1 MNNVNRYTF
10 LSLLFHAAFFAA
22 MFIYSQKIAHQTD
35 LNKDFNMKLVQASV
49 RVDVVA
55 MPKMT
60 FKELRDMET
69 LPPVEEAAPAAQKE
83 EAKDI
88 GGAEDK
94 VFEKETKK
102 VSFTDLISKYNKPKV
117 EDKKKNT
124 KENANGI
131 NDRIKNSLKQLVISG
146 NKLKSGTALT
156 GSKGGIGEEAGAYLG
171 SLPEHVRPLWKLPS
185 FLLSKDLKCRI
196 RVFLSANGKV
206 LNAVVLES
214 SGDSEYDKR
223 SLDAVRASSPFP
235 KLPPE
240 LVASGTKGEIVLG
253 FPL

>member
-1 MNNVNRYTF
+1 MNNINRYTF
-10 LSLLFHAAFFAA
+10 FSLCFHAAFFIA
-22 MFIYSQKIAHQTD
+22 MFFYSQKIAHQTD

-69 LPPVEEAAPAAQKE
+69 HPPVEESAPAPKAE
-83 EAKDI
+83 VPKDL

-94 VFEKETKK
+94 VFEKESKK
-102 VSFTDLISKYNKPKV
+102 VSFNDLISKYNKPKV
-117 EDKKKNT
+117 ADAKKNS
-124 KENANGI
+124 KSDGKGI
-131 NDRIKNSLKQLVISG
+131 NDKVKDSLKQLVISG

-185 FLLSKDLKCRI
+185 FLISKNLTCRI

-223 SLDAVRASSPFP
+223 SLDAVRSASPFP

-240 LVASGTKGEIVLG
+240 LVAAGTKGEIVLG

>member
-10 LSLLFHAAFFAA
+10 LSLVFHATFFAA
-22 MFIYSQKIAHQTD
+22 MFFYSQKIAHQTD
-35 LNKDFNMKLVQASV
+35 LNKDFNMKLVQSSV

-69 LPPVEEAAPAAQKE
+69 QPPAEEAAPAPQKE
-83 EAKDI
+83 EAKDV
-88 GGAEDK
+88 GGVDDK

-124 KENANGI
+124 KESGNGI
-131 NDRIKNSLKQLVISG
+131 NDNIKNSLKKLVISG

-156 GSKGGIGEEAGAYLG
+156 GGKGGIGEEAGAYLG